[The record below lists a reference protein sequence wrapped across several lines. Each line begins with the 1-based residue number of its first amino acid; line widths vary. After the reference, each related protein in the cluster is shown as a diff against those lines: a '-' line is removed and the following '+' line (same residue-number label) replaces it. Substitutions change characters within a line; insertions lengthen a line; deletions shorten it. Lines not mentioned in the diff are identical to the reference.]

1 MKRGWGWRARG
12 EALSLPF
19 VQIQWLHCGF
29 RGSLCD
35 ANTGIV
41 VLFRGPEIHT
51 FSPLCDFPRWAR
63 SIERKRASLVPLVG
77 MKDRWR
83 ERKGKKRGIERGIE
97 RERETERN
105 RDRERI
111 RTNAKE
117 HGTA

>member
-1 MKRGWGWRARG
+1 MARERRG

-83 ERKGKKRGIERGIE
+83 EREGKKKRQRE
-97 RERETERN
+97 RER
-105 RDRERI
+105 DKERI

>member
-63 SIERKRASLVPLVG
+63 SIERKRASPVG
-77 MKDRWR
+77 RDERSVEGKER
-83 ERKGKKRGIERGIE
+83 EKKRLRE
-97 RERETERN
+97 REREKQRQ
-105 RDRERI
+105 
-111 RTNAKE
+111 RTDKN
-117 HGTA
+117 